1 MGRRWHKDGVGRNRP
16 HAGAGSCLGLK
27 FDVARKHEA
36 DAYVGLSSE
45 SGRRFGA
52 AIESEISHI
61 RKFANHDRVLFEITI
76 PGPPRIGYTPVLSE
90 GAQRRLAAIVSA
102 DVAGYSRL
110 IGQDEAGTLAAL
122 KADRAELIDP
132 LIADHGGRIVKVMGD
147 GLLPEFPSVVGAVKC
162 QIEIQ
167 EGMAARNSA
176 VPEDRRLAFR
186 VGIHLGDIAIDGED
200 IHGDGVNIA
209 ARLQEAGN
217 PGGIMLS
224 GVAYESLGSLI
235 DACFED
241 GGQRSFKNIARPV
254 HVWRWASAQA
264 EASANA
270 GAAKTL

>member
-1 MGRRWHKDGVGRNRP
+1 
-16 HAGAGSCLGLK
+16 LK

-122 KADRAELIDP
+122 KAHRAELIDP

-147 GLLPEFPSVVGAVKC
+147 GPLPEFPSVVGAVKC